1 MTRTVLAAL
10 NGEIY
15 NFRPYA
21 SSSSAEPL
29 SRVDVTGSHRVP
41 PHLYLNAHWFS
52 DVLGGFTGGA
62 AAGTRETG
70 K

>member
-15 NFRPYA
+15 NFRPFA

-29 SRVDVTGSHRVP
+29 SRVDVTGSLVVFGIAYRRI
-41 PHLYLNAHWFS
+41 S
-52 DVLGGFTGGA
+52 I
-62 AAGTRETG
+62 
-70 K
+70 